1 MATLVFSAD
10 LTGCGSLYKP
20 PDAQKHE
27 KQEQGTRCEEE
38 RVLPGLVVARME
50 V

>member
-20 PDAQKHE
+20 PAHKHE
-27 KQEQGTRCEEE
+27 KQEQGTCCEEE
-38 RVLPGLVVARME
+38 RLLPGLVVARME

>member
-10 LTGCGSLYKP
+10 LPGCGSLYKP
-20 PDAQKHE
+20 SAHKHE
-27 KQEQGTRCEEE
+27 KQERGTCCEEE
-38 RVLPGLVVARME
+38 RVLPGLVVTRME